1 VSLLMTLSDLRPHAA
16 HPVLDTMVASTVRTT
31 VHFLTFSEKT
41 RYRRSLK
48 IRNQNWEERKTL

>member
-1 VSLLMTLSDLRPHAA
+1 
-16 HPVLDTMVASTVRTT
+16 
-31 VHFLTFSEKT
+31 LTFSEKT